1 MEYSI
6 FCSDIIFIINFVL
19 YNFLSFFLHPRHVH
33 FLFNFL
39 FPLLPEVTQDR
50 SGRGYQNTP
59 LGALLSISCLPKH
72 PAGQFEFF
80 EKPSSQPNHTH
91 KDTENSIWIAQN
103 TINARLH
110 KIFYSLLKVILTW
123 FSLVNV

>member
-1 MEYSI
+1 MPVYLLFDAI
-6 FCSDIIFIINFVL
+6 CSVTVFERL
-19 YNFLSFFLHPRHVH
+19 
-33 FLFNFL
+33 LFNFL
-39 FPLLPEVTQDR
+39 LPLLPEVTQDR

-110 KIFYSLLKVILTW
+110 KIFYSLLKVTLRW
-123 FSLVNV
+123 FSSMNVL